1 MKTNKVIVGA
11 VAVAVLSL
19 NVCAIPVSFAAGE
32 TVQISVGDDQTEAG
46 GTFKVEVSMKDIPS
60 KGIQA
65 CDFALKYDSSILT
78 VTKVTQGALTN
89 TGASSADASNST
101 APVFDSEI
109 VKGTVNLTYNTL
121 LDDSKYWLQSGGTFC
136 TIEGTVASN
145 AKDGTTS
152 IEVVPVDRKQNSTSS
167 TANSTIFA
175 GYVDGTES
183 VMYDVKTSAGT
194 VTIGSV
200 KPTESI
206 GATLRGDSDVD
217 GEVTIN
223 DVVVILISVASNKP
237 LTGQAAANA
246 DVDNTGNGVNSLDAT
261 RIQQYLAS
269 LITKAEL

>member
-11 VAVAVLSL
+11 VAAAILSL

-109 VKGTVNLTYNTL
+109 AKGTVNLTYNTL

-152 IEVVPVDRKQNSTSS
+152 IEVVAIDRKENSTSS

-175 GYVDGTES
+175 GYVNGTES
-183 VMYDVKTSAGT
+183 VKYDVKTSAGT
-194 VTIGSV
+194 VTIGKQNVSA
-200 KPTESI
+200 S
-206 GATLRGDSDVD
+206 LRGDSDVD
-217 GEVTIN
+217 GDVTIN
-223 DVVVILISVASNKP
+223 DVVVILISVAANKP

-246 DVDNTGNGVNSLDAT
+246 DVDNTGNGVNTLDAT
-261 RIQQYLAS
+261 KIQQYLAS
-269 LITKAEL
+269 IITKAEL